1 MAKLLIVF
9 CCYPF
14 QIGLIIK
21 NDLLRQEMSERS
33 IIRFQEL
40 SDYKEIALHT
50 LNIMKELADE

>member
-1 MAKLLIVF
+1 MINSFLLLSL
-9 CCYPF
+9 

-21 NDLLRQEMSERS
+21 NYLLRQEMSERS

-50 LNIMKELADE
+50 LNIMKELVDE